1 MKQKLKVTWARILN
15 IKTLQQI
22 GKTYTKYICL
32 LYIQKS
38 YSFPATYTETTL
50 ISAPLQSE
58 FDHEYNSNESGLFQ
72 HFYPWRLFIILSN
85 FRNSYEVIISQSV
98 SNGLK

>member
-22 GKTYTKYICL
+22 GKTYTKYIYL

-38 YSFPATYTETTL
+38 YSFPATYTE
-50 ISAPLQSE
+50 
-58 FDHEYNSNESGLFQ
+58 
-72 HFYPWRLFIILSN
+72 LS
-85 FRNSYEVIISQSV
+85 
-98 SNGLK
+98 

>member
-38 YSFPATYTETTL
+38 YSFPATYTETA
-50 ISAPLQSE
+50 S
-58 FDHEYNSNESGLFQ
+58 
-72 HFYPWRLFIILSN
+72 
-85 FRNSYEVIISQSV
+85 
-98 SNGLK
+98 

>member
-22 GKTYTKYICL
+22 GKTYTKCIYL

-38 YSFPATYTETTL
+38 YSFPATYTERAL
-50 ISAPLQSE
+50 IMAPLQSE
-58 FDHEYNSNESGLFQ
+58 LDHE
-72 HFYPWRLFIILSN
+72 
-85 FRNSYEVIISQSV
+85 
-98 SNGLK
+98 